1 MYIPN
6 GAIVPL
12 FIASFIVLAFQYYR
26 INPDRRVLN
35 LQFGLMAGAIVLMF
49 MAITMADPFMSLV
62 FFGLGLLWLG
72 LTLYL
77 LRNIPPPRH

>member
-1 MYIPN
+1 
-6 GAIVPL
+6 
-12 FIASFIVLAFQYYR
+12 
-26 INPDRRVLN
+26 
-35 LQFGLMAGAIVLMF
+35 MAGAIVLMF
-49 MAITMADPFMSLV
+49 MAISMADPFMSLV